1 MGFRSTGY
9 GSGWVRATAGGFQFP
24 QIVTYGGYPGPVT
37 VSIQSMSNGSYTG
50 IASTPAA
57 AKTVEYRWTVTPYP
71 GVPNTPLLHSVTI
84 TPPVGYHSER
94 HIIVEAHNAC
104 SMGTVSASIPEG
116 NRYQSYASAYPNPA
130 SGILNIEIDGQAF
143 ARSVKSDPVFDIRL
157 YNGQG
162 NLLRQKKISGGKTE
176 FNVSSLPA
184 GIYYLH
190 VYDGV
195 SDKPDMRQIIVER

>member
-1 MGFRSTGY
+1 MR
-9 GSGWVRATAGGFQFP
+9 VLRA
-24 QIVTYGGYPGPVT
+24 
-37 VSIQSMSNGSYTG
+37 
-50 IASTPAA
+50 
-57 AKTVEYRWTVTPYP
+57 ETPYP

-94 HIIVEAHNAC
+94 LIIVEAHNAC
-104 SMGTVSASIPEG
+104 SMGTVSAFIPEG

-143 ARSVKSDPVFDIRL
+143 ARSRESAVDARSVKSDPVFDIRL
-157 YNGQG
+157 YDGQG

-195 SDKPDMRQIIVER
+195 SDKPDMRQIVVEK